1 MINQSIPRSEDEE
14 SFYQEG
20 RLQSVAVMTES
31 LRFDVSTMQMNIK
44 SNNGTIDLLLERG
57 VADRERKVM
66 VAKITEQ
73 DVRIGDLNRTIAVQG
88 VRIAELDVRIAKL
101 DVRIASLSWLCAV
114 NALTRLVLQPGKT
127 LLTAF
132 NTCGIYSAGSGANC
146 IRLVTGVSVKLMH
159 CLTLHD

>member
-14 SFYQEG
+14 PFYQEG

-31 LRFDVSTMQMNIK
+31 LRFDVSTMQMNIE

-73 DVRIGDLNRTIAVQG
+73 DVRIGDLNRTIAVQ
-88 VRIAELDVRIAKL
+88 VWRYPA
-101 DVRIASLSWLCAV
+101 
-114 NALTRLVLQPGKT
+114 
-127 LLTAF
+127 
-132 NTCGIYSAGSGANC
+132 
-146 IRLVTGVSVKLMH
+146 
-159 CLTLHD
+159 